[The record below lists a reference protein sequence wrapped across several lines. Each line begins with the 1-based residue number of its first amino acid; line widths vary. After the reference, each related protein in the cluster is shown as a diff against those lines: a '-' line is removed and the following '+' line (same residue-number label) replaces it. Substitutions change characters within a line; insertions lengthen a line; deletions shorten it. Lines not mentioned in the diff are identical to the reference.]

1 MIPSIS
7 LSDLANDFMR
17 VLYPAETVYGSLG
30 YDVYRAAFDLFGASI
45 QTYENL
51 TLLFIALTMILL
63 IRKSFLAFMVYLA
76 LCVFNSPTLNL
87 MHPYSLSGLVQS
99 FLLICLVSTD
109 NLWIKRALVFLICLG
124 KVEIALA
131 VILFTGAFWATPLLL
146 FSISKVVIS
155 LEPMS
160 LMYPIKIFLVSV
172 GGIWAPV
179 LALIQKGPDLT
190 HALQMLLLVL
200 MLWPINWLGILL
212 HLRMLFNQGSQS
224 IFTMHMAPLMIKNKW
239 QRVGISILCAVIL
252 YQKLPN
258 PNTLFGYFAYKTPYG
273 VIRISGD
280 GYGFDMVATAN
291 WIKNH
296 PGPIWSGPNMDIYF
310 LTGREPVA
318 EKGYIPFLNHLKADG
333 GQSDRDTI
341 EAIKGVKYVVIDKFK
356 HKEIGWLPLTN
367 RFAREQKRV
376 FENEH
381 FLIGEI

>member
-7 LSDLANDFMR
+7 LSDLVNDFTR

-51 TLLFIALTMILL
+51 TLLFITLTMILL

-200 MLWPINWLGILL
+200 MLWPFNWLGILL
-212 HLRMLFNQGSQS
+212 HLRMLFNQGSQA
-224 IFTMHMAPLMIKNKW
+224 IFTMHLSPLKIQNKW
-239 QRVGISILCAVIL
+239 QRAGIAALCALIISKNL
-252 YQKLPN
+252 PTYQESIQY
-258 PNTLFGYFAYKTPYG
+258 GTPYG
-273 VIRISGD
+273 WIEISND
-280 GYGFDMVATAN
+280 AYGQDMLDAADF
-291 WIKNH
+291 IKAH
-296 PGPIWSGPNMDIYF
+296 PGAIWSGPNMDIYF

-356 HKEIGWLPLTN
+356 HKETGWLPLTN
-367 RFAREQKRV
+367 RYAREQKRV

-381 FLIGEI
+381 FFVAEIL